1 MPRLDVKE
9 APLLICRCRP
19 KWQACTSTH
28 IGGPMGPLLGR
39 DGLALCLTP
48 APRISRTR
56 ARGPPS
62 LLAWLWWPGSAF
74 LGPTDCNA
82 WEGSS
87 RPNASP
93 GHGIHG
99 RLKHAS
105 SSREGRPFPRAE
117 APSRSASLPPG
128 HWRLMERSLNTC
140 LAAACFKALRSGRL
154 QLTWLVPSRT
164 CASVPVCPAASRA
177 AA

>member
-19 KWQACTSTH
+19 NGRHALPHAS
-28 IGGPMGPLLGR
+28 GGLMGPLWGG

-56 ARGPPS
+56 ARGPPP

-93 GHGIHG
+93 GHWTHS

-105 SSREGRPFPRAE
+105 SFREGRPFPRAE
-117 APSRSASLPPG
+117 APSRSACLPPG
-128 HWRLMERSLNTC
+128 HWHLMERSLSTC
-140 LAAACFKALRSGRL
+140 LAAACFKALRSGCL
-154 QLTWLVPSRT
+154 QLAWLVASRT
-164 CASVPVCPAASRA
+164 CTSVPVCPAASRA